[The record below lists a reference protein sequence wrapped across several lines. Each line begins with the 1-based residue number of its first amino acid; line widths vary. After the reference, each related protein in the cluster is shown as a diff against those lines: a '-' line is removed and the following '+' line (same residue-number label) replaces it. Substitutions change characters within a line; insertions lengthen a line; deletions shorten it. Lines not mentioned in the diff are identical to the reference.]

1 MEQNSPLISPQRD
14 IAVFQSLTEI
24 PFITFPTRL
33 DRMLM
38 VVCTAGSISATID
51 VETRIV
57 HQNDILVLRPGHL
70 ISGCKVAED
79 FAGFFITV
87 TQEKL
92 NQLLPSMRYVVP
104 YSLRFVSN
112 PIINVTEEEI
122 ESLKL
127 IYDLF
132 AATCP
137 IPAVPISRWP
147 SGRYVRCCFTTHWVF
162 TPPV

>member
-79 FAGFFITV
+79 FAGFFIDNIECTV
-87 TQEKL
+87 YNL
-92 NQLLPSMRYVVP
+92 
-104 YSLRFVSN
+104 
-112 PIINVTEEEI
+112 
-122 ESLKL
+122 
-127 IYDLF
+127 
-132 AATCP
+132 
-137 IPAVPISRWP
+137 
-147 SGRYVRCCFTTHWVF
+147 
-162 TPPV
+162 